1 MVLVGCFITVDNT
14 FGRGFD
20 CADWYYLYSSNKGN
34 VTMLKDFIKKL
45 EDAAARKKA
54 DFRLQQEEVARRY
67 DESVDTAVANTAA
80 EVEKYLEKQLNRFEA
95 R

>member
-1 MVLVGCFITVDNT
+1 MVLVGCFITVDYGVGYRSVWC
-14 FGRGFD
+14 GRNCLFS
-20 CADWYYLYSSNKGN
+20 YKRK
-34 VTMLKDFIKKL
+34 VVMLKDFIKKL